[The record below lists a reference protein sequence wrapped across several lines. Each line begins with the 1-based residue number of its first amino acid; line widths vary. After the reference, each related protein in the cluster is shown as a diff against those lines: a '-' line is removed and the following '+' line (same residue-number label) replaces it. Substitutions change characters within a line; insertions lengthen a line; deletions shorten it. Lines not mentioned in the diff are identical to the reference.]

1 MLIKCQGRE
10 NGLQTKA
17 YARLKESSGV
27 AHSFHLQL
35 DGAAAGPEVLEKG
48 RER

>member
-35 DGAAAGPEVLEKG
+35 DGAAAGPEVLE
-48 RER
+48 